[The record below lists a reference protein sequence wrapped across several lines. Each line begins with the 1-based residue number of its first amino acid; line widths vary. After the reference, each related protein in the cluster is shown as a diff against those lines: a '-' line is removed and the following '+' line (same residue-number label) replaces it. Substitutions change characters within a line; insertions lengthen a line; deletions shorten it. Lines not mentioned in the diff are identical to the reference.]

1 MDVMILLFNL
11 YKMQQI
17 NLYHALPSSFA
28 QPTATTSPRVI
39 WISSSA
45 YFFKINFD
53 SAVFKDIN
61 AAGLGVVVRDHRALV
76 RNSFYSWKDL
86 SPTIFRWC
94 WSYMVAVKAITF
106 VHELGISSII
116 IEGRLL
122 SYHQSLEE
130 WSWVP
135 ASFGSYFLM

>member
-28 QPTATTSPRVI
+28 QPTATTSPRVK
-39 WISSSA
+39 WISSLA

-61 AAGLGVVVRDHRALV
+61 AAGLGVVVHDHRALV
-76 RNSFYSWKDL
+76 RNSFYS
-86 SPTIFRWC
+86 
-94 WSYMVAVKAITF
+94 
-106 VHELGISSII
+106 
-116 IEGRLL
+116 
-122 SYHQSLEE
+122 
-130 WSWVP
+130 
-135 ASFGSYFLM
+135 